1 MCHPK
6 SPFTK
11 LFLTLSLFI
20 LFLCTVPVDGQQRIV
35 KGFLIEPGADLTWAN
50 LVRVSLTGVDL
61 TEADLFQ
68 VKLTGRTD
76 LTGANL
82 SQADLTGAELIKV
95 NLIGA
100 NLGEATLIQ
109 ATLAQALYDG
119 NTIFPADFD
128 PVAAGMFLLAPGVNL
143 SRADLA
149 GSYLALVDLTGATL
163 IEASLIM
170 ANLMGADLTEA
181 IYDAATQ
188 FPADFGDPQQRG
200 MLITVLSTEDKPVA
214 KLTGDINGDGIVNIF
229 DLVIAAGSFG
239 KTRAGIM
246 GDVNGDDAVNIFDL
260 VIVAGNFGQ
269 SIVVAAPA
277 MTAKIELTTE
287 QKHHIATAIDQL
299 VAQPE
304 RSSAEE
310 MVLGVL
316 QAILPERLPTQTQL
330 LANYPN
336 PFQLSQDAEV
346 KLTIYDVTGKTSGK
360 CSWAI

>member
-50 LVRVSLTGVDL
+50 LVRVSLT
-61 TEADLFQ
+61 EA
-68 VKLTGRTD
+68 D

-128 PVAAGMFLLAPGVNL
+128 PVAAGMFLLAPGGNL

-170 ANLMGADLTEA
+170 ANLMG
-181 IYDAATQ
+181 
-188 FPADFGDPQQRG
+188 
-200 MLITVLSTEDKPVA
+200 
-214 KLTGDINGDGIVNIF
+214 
-229 DLVIAAGSFG
+229 
-239 KTRAGIM
+239 
-246 GDVNGDDAVNIFDL
+246 
-260 VIVAGNFGQ
+260 
-269 SIVVAAPA
+269 
-277 MTAKIELTTE
+277 
-287 QKHHIATAIDQL
+287 
-299 VAQPE
+299 
-304 RSSAEE
+304 
-310 MVLGVL
+310 
-316 QAILPERLPTQTQL
+316 PT
-330 LANYPN
+330 
-336 PFQLSQDAEV
+336 
-346 KLTIYDVTGKTSGK
+346 
-360 CSWAI
+360 